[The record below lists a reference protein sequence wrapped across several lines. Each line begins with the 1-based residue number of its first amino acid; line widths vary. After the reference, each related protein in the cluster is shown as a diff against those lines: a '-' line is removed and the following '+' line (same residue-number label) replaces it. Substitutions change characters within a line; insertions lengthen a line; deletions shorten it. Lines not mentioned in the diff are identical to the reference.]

1 MIASCSSNNSN
12 DHLERCGV
20 ITAEA
25 TSYVYDP
32 HRDRTEQLLFPVV
45 LVFLD
50 FSSLMTIV
58 TLNKRFHAL
67 LKDENSALGFWPA
80 VCNAFCAHAG
90 LYSPVIANPENIIPR
105 FQYRKHFF
113 DDLWTL
119 RNKWTNKAG
128 EGESLSYKVRVSCRF
143 RPGESPGGRVCLP
156 LHQFLR
162 LRRQKK
168 AKQEQ
173 ENQENHGT
181 NGANDIFVGERD
193 PEEFCDP
200 LLGSLMRDPVLL
212 TSSGRIVDRTVAMQC
227 IQRGGRDPFNGKRLT
242 TQMLAPQPE
251 LASRIQ
257 AWRDRPER
265 TDISVDIKDAKN
277 LVEDTAVNQ
286 DFLEALLEVERMQ
299 NMMRKANRHEY
310 LRRLGAPIDGGEDD
324 PNMVD
329 PAAAAGEGDVAGQNN
344 QEINPDITVGLLD
357 DVDPATNDADN
368 NPFSIQH
375 LMQHGAQHNPL
386 LTLHQQQQQQQEKKN
401 EVARVVEVNDKASFV
416 SMHVP
421 GTGVRPFHFS
431 NVYTPTITQEIVYE
445 KTARDSVEAAL
456 NGCNACVLCYGQT
469 GSGKTYSFVGP
480 EGTVEREDTHQERQ
494 LRELQKEKKAG
505 EYNEPSIEL
514 LDEETTLAMRTQTSV
529 LPQSGMLL
537 RSASDFFRAKAY
549 LARRAGITI
558 GVKLQFVE
566 VYEEKVTDLM
576 TGRVVTVRRDTG
588 HVANGSEHPCETL
601 YDFLQLYKIAH
612 GRQRFAETAMN
623 ERSSRA
629 HTLVIFHITQQ
640 RAVNGLTAAVPAVD
654 TEAQATAAPQEL
666 LVHSQLYLVDLAG
679 SERVKKSKVTGQ
691 RMREA
696 VGINSSLLV
705 LGKVISALVEGE
717 SHVPYL
723 ESRLTTLLKA
733 AFGGNARTMVLINTR
748 TEEDHGDETLQ
759 SLRFGERCGMISNSL
774 KQTASS
780 FESTIA
786 VMDEALHQLQ
796 GQLAHLQARNKQH
809 LDSYKTLQV
818 NYDALVRKKHELLA
832 LNASS
837 TSSSA
842 SVKATAKKTAA
853 IAASN
858 PSAAVDAGPV
868 NL

>member
-1 MIASCSSNNSN
+1 M
-12 DHLERCGV
+12 
-20 ITAEA
+20 
-25 TSYVYDP
+25 
-32 HRDRTEQLLFPVV
+32 
-45 LVFLD
+45 
-50 FSSLMTIV
+50 
-58 TLNKRFHAL
+58 
-67 LKDENSALGFWPA
+67 
-80 VCNAFCAHAG
+80 
-90 LYSPVIANPENIIPR
+90 
-105 FQYRKHFF
+105 
-113 DDLWTL
+113 
-119 RNKWTNKAG
+119 
-128 EGESLSYKVRVSCRF
+128 
-143 RPGESPGGRVCLP
+143 
-156 LHQFLR
+156 
-162 LRRQKK
+162 
-168 AKQEQ
+168 
-173 ENQENHGT
+173 
-181 NGANDIFVGERD
+181 
-193 PEEFCDP
+193 
-200 LLGSLMRDPVLL
+200 L
-212 TSSGRIVDRTVAMQC
+212 T
-227 IQRGGRDPFNGKRLT
+227 
-242 TQMLAPQPE
+242 PQPE
-251 LASRIQ
+251 LATRIQ
-257 AWRDRPER
+257 TWRDRPER
-265 TDISVDIKDAKN
+265 TDISVDIKDAKQ
-277 LVEDTAVNQ
+277 LVEETAVNQ

-310 LRRLGAPIDGGEDD
+310 QRRLGLPVDGDDD
-324 PNMVD
+324 PNAVD
-329 PAAAAGEGDVAGQNN
+329 PAAALPGEGDGAAGHNS

-357 DVDPATNDADN
+357 DTDPATDAAN
-368 NPFSIQH
+368 HPFSIQH
-375 LMQHGAQHNPL
+375 LMHHGAQHNPL

-421 GTGVRPFHFS
+421 GSGVRPFHFS
-431 NVYTPTITQEIVYE
+431 HVYTPTITQEMVYE

-480 EGTVEREDTHQERQ
+480 EGTVEREDMHQERQ
-494 LRELQKEKKAG
+494 IRELQQPQSQKKMKAATG
-505 EYNEPSIEL
+505 CEGNEPDRCDAE
-514 LDEETTLAMRTQTSV
+514 TLATRTQTTV

-537 RSASDFFRAKAY
+537 RAASDFFRAKAW

-558 GVKLQFVE
+558 GVKLQLVE

-588 HVANGSEHPCETL
+588 HVANGSEHPCDTL
-601 YDFLQLYKIAH
+601 HDFLQLYKIAH

-629 HTLVIFHITQQ
+629 HTLVIFHIAQQ
-640 RAVNGLTAAVPAVD
+640 RAVTGPGPGLGLGPGLAATAAVAP
-654 TEAQATAAPQEL
+654 PQEL

-705 LGKVISALVEGE
+705 LGKVISALVDGE

-786 VMDEALHQLQ
+786 VLDEALQQLQ

-809 LDSYKTLQV
+809 LDAYQTLQV

-837 TSSSA
+837 SSS
-842 SVKATAKKTAA
+842 SSSSSSHCSITATTAT
-853 IAASN
+853 
-858 PSAAVDAGPV
+858 
-868 NL
+868 